1 MCTGSSPTPLQ
12 KKSVRIEVECL
23 IRIPHDHP
31 PENQVVWE
39 LLFIRTLSEE
49 SMVLYPQ
56 GKRRVSGS
64 STTSSA
70 RVGRILAK
78 ICFASIDGRDGDQD
92 LRIGMVSVSTTTE
105 EGL

>member
-1 MCTGSSPTPLQ
+1 MD
-12 KKSVRIEVECL
+12 VYRIEF
-23 IRIPHDHP
+23 DSK
-31 PENQVVWE
+31 ENQVLWE

-49 SMVLYPQ
+49 SMVLYPP
-56 GKRRVSGS
+56 GKRRASGS

-78 ICFASIDGRDGDQD
+78 ICFASIDARDGDQD
-92 LRIGMVSVSTTTE
+92 PRIGTVSDSTTTV